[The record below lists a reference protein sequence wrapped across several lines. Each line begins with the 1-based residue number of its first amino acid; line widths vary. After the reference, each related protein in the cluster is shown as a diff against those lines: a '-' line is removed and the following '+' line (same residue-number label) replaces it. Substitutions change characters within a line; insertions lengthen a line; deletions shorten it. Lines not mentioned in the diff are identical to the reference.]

1 MMKYKNKERKMKLK
15 QWIMNQRIKGEIKE
29 YFYTLKEDKT
39 MMGTMF

>member
-1 MMKYKNKERKMKLK
+1 
-15 QWIMNQRIKGEIKE
+15 MNQRIKGEIKE